1 MGSLNVDPS
10 RFIETTRDKFAD
22 CDPLFLE
29 TRTKRITQI
38 KKTCNELKL
47 MQNQQKSA
55 AGSIREK
62 LSKRNK
68 QKIFSFDQLAKTV
81 GKTCGV
87 RSREEKER
95 LGERECPK

>member
-55 AGSIREK
+55 AGSIRGEVVQEK
-62 LSKRNK
+62 QTKNL
-68 QKIFSFDQLAKTV
+68 QL
-81 GKTCGV
+81 
-87 RSREEKER
+87 
-95 LGERECPK
+95 